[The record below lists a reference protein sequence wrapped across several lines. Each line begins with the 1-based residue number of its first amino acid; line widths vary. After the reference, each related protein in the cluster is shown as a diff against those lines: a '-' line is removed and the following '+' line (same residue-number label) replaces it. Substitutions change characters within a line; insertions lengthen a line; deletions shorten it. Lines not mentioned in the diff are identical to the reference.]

1 MRKRLLLVTII
12 VAILAPSMI
21 FAAGHQFSAAKAK
34 AGEANTIVVPLDIS
48 NEAGLAA
55 MDIPL
60 KFSEGVT
67 LQEVTFENTRVSYFD
82 LKIAN
87 IDNENNTVVIGLLP
101 QISPANRPDLE
112 AGSGT
117 VANLVFVIDD
127 PNIDQIKLEA
137 VEMKDPNHRLQFI
150 YHTDAASGR
159 TLSSQVPEHDLEI
172 VVDLDNLEGA
182 GKSDN
187 LPTVFALNQNY
198 PNPFNP
204 STVVSFDLPVAS
216 RVSITV
222 FNVLGQKVTTIVD
235 EEMVAGSHEKSWDA
249 TEYSSGLYFYR
260 IQADNFTET
269 KKMLLLK

>member
-1 MRKRLLLVTII
+1 MRKRLLLVTVI

-21 FAAGHQFSAAKAK
+21 FAAGHKFGAAEAK
-34 AGEANTIVVPLDIS
+34 AGEVNTIVVPLDIS

-60 KFSEGVT
+60 RFSEGVT

-101 QISPANRPDLE
+101 QITPANRPDLE

-117 VANLVFVIDD
+117 VAYLVFVIDD
-127 PNIDQIKLEA
+127 PNIKQIKLEA
-137 VEMKDPNHRLQFI
+137 IEMKDPNHRLQFI
-150 YHTDAASGR
+150 YHSDAGSGR
-159 TLSSQVPEHDLEI
+159 TLVSQVPEHDLEI
-172 VVDLDNLEGA
+172 VIDLDNIEGA
-182 GKSDN
+182 ARQG
-187 LPTVFALNQNY
+187 LPTQFALNQNY

-216 RVSITV
+216 RVNITV
-222 FNVLGQKVTTIVD
+222 FNVLGQKVATIVD
-235 EEMVAGSHEKSWDA
+235 EQMEAGSYEKNWDA
-249 TEYSSGLYFYR
+249 TNYSSGLYFYR

-269 KKMLLLK
+269 KKMMLLK